1 MSRKGTPPDPP
12 TPTAQHPSDA
22 DDPTG
27 GPVPLPVDGCV
38 PNSPAADDDPEH
50 ERAAGNDNDS
60 DRENDS
66 EALTRLRARMHQ
78 DYARW
83 QQYGPLGR
91 SL

>member
-1 MSRKGTPPDPP
+1 MVRKHTPPDPP
-12 TPTAQHPSDA
+12 TAQHGSDA
-22 DDPTG
+22 DE
-27 GPVPLPVDGCV
+27 
-38 PNSPAADDDPEH
+38 PAGVAADDPEH
-50 ERAAGNDNDS
+50 ERVADND
-60 DRENDS
+60 NDS